1 MKDMSGKVALV
12 TGAGAGIGRSTALL
26 FSKNGAKVVV
36 SDVMQEGGEE
46 TVRLIKE
53 SGGEAIFTQTDVSNS
68 AQIEEM
74 VRKTMNE
81 YGRLDYAANNAG
93 VNGPIKSLTDCTEE
107 EWDQVMGINL
117 KGVWMC
123 MKYEIPEMLKNGAG
137 AIVNTASM
145 AGLVGFPYQ
154 TSYVSSKHGVI
165 GLTRTAALDFG
176 KQGIRV
182 NAVCPGVIHTTMVQS
197 LIDNIPE
204 IIDTLNT
211 QAPVGRIGQPQE
223 IAEAIV
229 WLCSDAASFVTG
241 HALAVDGGYVIQ

>member
-1 MKDMSGKVALV
+1 MTNMTGKVALV
-12 TGAGAGIGRSTALL
+12 TGAGAGIGRSTAIL
-26 FSKNGAKVVV
+26 FAQKGARVTV
-36 SDVMQEGGEE
+36 SDILPEGGEE
-46 TVRLIKE
+46 TVRLIRE
-53 SGGEAIFTQTDVSNS
+53 AGGEAIFVQTDASKS
-68 AQIEEM
+68 ADIQSMIQATI
-74 VRKTMNE
+74 KQF
-81 YGRLDYAANNAG
+81 GRLDFAANNAG
-93 VNGPIKSLTDCTEE
+93 VNGPITSLIDCTEE
-107 EWDQVMGINL
+107 DWDKVMGINL
-117 KGVWMC
+117 KGVWLC
-123 MKYEIPEMLKNGAG
+123 MKHEIPEMLKSGGG

-197 LIDNIPE
+197 LLDNILE
-204 IIDTLNT
+204 VIDTLNN
-211 QAPVGRIGQPQE
+211 QAPVGRIGQPEE

-229 WLCSDAASFVTG
+229 WLCSDVASFVTG

>member
-1 MKDMSGKVALV
+1 MTMMEGKVALV
-12 TGAGAGIGRSTALL
+12 TGAGAGIGRSTAIL
-26 FSKNGAKVVV
+26 FAQKGARVTV
-36 SDVMQEGGEE
+36 SDIVSEGGEE
-46 TVRLIKE
+46 TVRLIRE
-53 SGGEAIFTQTDVSNS
+53 AGGEAIFVQTDASKS
-68 AQIEEM
+68 ADIQSM
-74 VRKTMNE
+74 VQTTVKQF
-81 YGRLDYAANNAG
+81 GRLDFAANNAG
-93 VNGPIKSLTDCTEE
+93 VNGPITSLIDCTEE
-107 EWDQVMGINL
+107 DWDKVMGINL
-117 KGVWMC
+117 KGVWLC
-123 MKYEIPEMLKNGAG
+123 MKYEIPEMLKSGGG

-204 IIDTLNT
+204 VIDTLNN
-211 QAPVGRIGQPQE
+211 QAPVGRIGQPEE
-223 IAEAIV
+223 IAEGIV
-229 WLCSDAASFVTG
+229 WLCSDEASFITG